1 MRKIYISAGHSNKIG
16 RDRGASGNGFIEGEL
31 TAEFRKLLVK
41 ELNLLGTKPI
51 TDADDTIFSQT
62 INYFRNL
69 VDSKAIVLDI
79 HWNSATPQAK
89 GTETLIPGKPSSF
102 ETELAEELSKT
113 VGETLDIPLRGK
125 SGVKT
130 ELESH
135 HKKLAWMSLTGEN
148 VLMEVCF
155 ISNKNEMQSYQNKKE
170 ELAKNIAKVLFNFA
184 NEVKSNIYV
193 VKKGDSLSKIAKENK
208 TTVEKIKKDNSLKTD
223 IIQIGQQIKL

>member
-31 TAEFRKLLVK
+31 TVEFRKLLVK
-41 ELNLLGTKPI
+41 ELNLLGIKPI
-51 TDADDTIFSQT
+51 TDSDDTIFSQT
-62 INYFRNL
+62 INYFKNL

-113 VGETLDIPLRGK
+113 VGETLAIPLRGNN
-125 SGVKT
+125 GVKT

-155 ISNKNEMQSYQNKKE
+155 ISNKNEMQSYQKNKE
-170 ELAKNIAKVLFNFA
+170 NLAKNIAKVLLNFA
-184 NEVKSNIYV
+184 NDIKLNTYI

-208 TTVEKIKKDNSLKTD
+208 TTVEKIKQDNKFKTD
-223 IIQIGQQIKL
+223 IIQIGQQIKI

>member
-1 MRKIYISAGHSNKIG
+1 MRKIYISAGHSNKVG

-41 ELNLLGTKPI
+41 ELNLLGVKPI

-62 INYFRNL
+62 IKYFRNL

-89 GTETLIPGKPSSF
+89 GTETLVPGKPSPF
-102 ETELAEELSKT
+102 EVELAEELSKT

-125 SGVKT
+125 KGVKT

-155 ISNKNEMQSYQNKKE
+155 ISNKREMQSYQNKKE
-170 ELAKNIAKVLFNFA
+170 ELAKNIAKVLFKFA
-184 NEVKSNIYV
+184 NDVKSNSYI

-223 IIQIGQQIKL
+223 TIQIGQQIKL